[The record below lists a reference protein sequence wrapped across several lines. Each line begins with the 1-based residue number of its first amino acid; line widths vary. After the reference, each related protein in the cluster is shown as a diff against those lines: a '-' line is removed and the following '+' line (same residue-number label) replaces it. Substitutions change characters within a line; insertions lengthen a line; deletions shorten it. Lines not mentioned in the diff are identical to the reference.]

1 MHGVRPEVSLQAL
14 KPPPEGGR
22 RQERGGGDGT
32 GPQGSLHAAG
42 ARQPSC
48 CAAFPDGPGSPVQG
62 VSVPGKEQRKGRD
75 EAPQMPTQGRIPCRL
90 RGIQMSGSAVYTQRV
105 FICISFMCGLG
116 CNRAVE
122 KFPEAAGPTEP
133 HRLTFC
139 LLERKS
145 PSPRGRSEHSAA
157 LFAEQLRAGTASGPS
172 AGIAPVLPQKGRNR
186 VGSASRT
193 RVLPHRGRL
202 GGWQSWAP
210 TLP

>member
-1 MHGVRPEVSLQAL
+1 
-14 KPPPEGGR
+14 
-22 RQERGGGDGT
+22 
-32 GPQGSLHAAG
+32 
-42 ARQPSC
+42 
-48 CAAFPDGPGSPVQG
+48 
-62 VSVPGKEQRKGRD
+62 
-75 EAPQMPTQGRIPCRL
+75 MPTQGRILCRL
-90 RGIQMSGSAVYTQRV
+90 SGIQMSGFSVYTQRV

-116 CNRAVE
+116 CNRVVE
-122 KFPEAAGPTEP
+122 KLQEAAGPTEH
-133 HRLTFC
+133 HRLTFR

-145 PSPRGRSEHSAA
+145 PSPSGRSEPSAA